1 MTFPYMPRF
10 GLQLVLPEN
19 QDQVEYIG
27 YGPTESYQDKHR
39 ACWVDRFT
47 TTVDELLEDYVKPQ
61 ENGSHYDC
69 DYVTVGNK
77 RRTLAAVGGGHTFSF
92 NASVYTQEELT
103 GKDHNYELESCGHTV
118 LCLDYRLNG
127 IGSNSCGP
135 ALLPKYRLDE
145 QKFTFKVSLIPMSIG

>member
-1 MTFPYMPRF
+1 M
-10 GLQLVLPEN
+10 
-19 QDQVEYIG
+19 DQVSY
-27 YGPTESYQDKHR
+27 YGLGPVESYIDKRR
-39 ACWVDRFT
+39 ASWHDLFETSV
-47 TTVDELLEDYVKPQ
+47 EQLHEDYLRPQ

-69 DYVTVGNK
+69 DYVTVGSK
-77 RRTLAAVGGGHTFSF
+77 RRTLAAVGGEHTFSF

-103 GKDHNYELESCGHTV
+103 GKNHNYELESCGHTV

-145 QKFTFKVSLIPMSIG
+145 QEFTFKVSLIPMSIG